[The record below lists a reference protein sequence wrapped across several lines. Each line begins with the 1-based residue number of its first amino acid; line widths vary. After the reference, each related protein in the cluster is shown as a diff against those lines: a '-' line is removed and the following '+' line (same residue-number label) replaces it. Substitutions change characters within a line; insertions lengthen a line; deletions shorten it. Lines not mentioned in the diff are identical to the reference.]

1 MVTSRKWIWPS
12 VGGTPVNQGLDSE
25 MFDRDDYPYSE
36 TFVREA
42 IQNSLDA
49 RLDDAKPVT
58 IRFSFHEDKLR
69 QREPFL
75 KEAIDFRRKA
85 GLSVPSDW
93 EAGRINWLVVEDSNT
108 KGLLGDLKDRTGD
121 FWGYWLNFGLS
132 NKTGTGRGGRG
143 IGRVTFL
150 IASQMHSVVGL
161 TRRSS
166 DLSLGACGMCVLKAG
181 PYEGD
186 FKSTHAYLAASENG
200 SVYDLHEDDEF
211 HDRLIKNFDLQSY
224 EESSGLSLVIPYPHD
239 ELTEDGILAAAVDH
253 FSPAILRGNLVVEVG
268 VNTLDRTT
276 IRELGPYL
284 SKHITTRAIAQDVDR
299 YLGMIEQGMKP
310 NLPKVALPTEKTKL
324 SSMRE
329 DALVTE
335 LRGKLGEDES
345 VAFEL
350 AFPLS
355 KAGQSEEVS
364 LTVVAAPTP
373 YQKSHID
380 RLSREGMSLPDVKS
394 RRTSEID
401 LVALVENERLAQYL
415 NFCEGKAHLDLL
427 ESKEVKAKLLE
438 NGFEGVSVRRLIKFL
453 PDNLREILTEQSDEP
468 DASVFEHF
476 FGIPDPSGERKKV
489 PGKKKKDDPPPPPP
503 PPPEPSIPAVRVEAL
518 DDGFQV
524 VANPAYTKF
533 PARISIKMAY
543 ANGTNSL
550 SWSPFDFKPK
560 DLKVEHAGCEFEF
573 AENKIEIEEFG
584 AESSIAITG
593 FDPRREIDTRVRAV
607 SHAS

>member
-324 SSMRE
+324 SSDR
-329 DALVTE
+329 
-335 LRGKLGEDES
+335 KS
-345 VAFEL
+345 V
-350 AFPLS
+350 
-355 KAGQSEEVS
+355 V
-364 LTVVAAPTP
+364 
-373 YQKSHID
+373 
-380 RLSREGMSLPDVKS
+380 
-394 RRTSEID
+394 
-401 LVALVENERLAQYL
+401 
-415 NFCEGKAHLDLL
+415 
-427 ESKEVKAKLLE
+427 
-438 NGFEGVSVRRLIKFL
+438 
-453 PDNLREILTEQSDEP
+453 
-468 DASVFEHF
+468 
-476 FGIPDPSGERKKV
+476 
-489 PGKKKKDDPPPPPP
+489 
-503 PPPEPSIPAVRVEAL
+503 
-518 DDGFQV
+518 
-524 VANPAYTKF
+524 
-533 PARISIKMAY
+533 
-543 ANGTNSL
+543 
-550 SWSPFDFKPK
+550 
-560 DLKVEHAGCEFEF
+560 
-573 AENKIEIEEFG
+573 
-584 AESSIAITG
+584 
-593 FDPRREIDTRVRAV
+593 
-607 SHAS
+607 